1 MKNKPKNTDKD
12 SENTFSRLPYFDW
25 DKAKYFYYVAK
36 LGSLS
41 ETGKFLNI
49 SQPSLS
55 RKIIIL
61 EEHLKCKLFTRTP
74 KGLEL
79 TRKGEELFA
88 IVERAFLEL
97 KGFSYNNIII
107 AGNGQRRKI
116 RVATTHAMA
125 AYILSEHLIEY
136 NKLHPEIIF
145 EIITNDQLIDL
156 VINDVDLTVRPY
168 DFEAKGVEQE
178 HLFTLEKK
186 LFASADYLNK
196 YGEPQTIEDLK
207 SHYIIAPAA
216 IEKHPYSNLD
226 WILKLGM
233 PEGKLRKPVF
243 SSNSL
248 ECLVKNAKKSLGIIG
263 GYEEMDIIRDAG
275 LTRIL
280 RTIKGPTI
288 EEYIIYP
295 SYLGKDYMF
304 NDLKNF
310 LLEKLSTFKPKPG
323 N

>member
-1 MKNKPKNTDKD
+1 MKNKQKNNDKD

-61 EEHLKCKLFTRTP
+61 EEHLKCKLFTRIP

-97 KGFSYNNIII
+97 KGFAYNSVVVTN
-107 AGNGQRRKI
+107 NGQKRKI
-116 RVATTHAMA
+116 RIATTHAIA
-125 AYILSEHLIEY
+125 AYVLGKHLMAY
-136 NKLHPEIIF
+136 THLHPNVAF
-145 EIITNDQLIDL
+145 EIIANDQLIDL
-156 VINDVDLTVRPY
+156 VINDVDLAIRPY
-168 DFEAKGVEQE
+168 DAEAKGVHQE
-178 HLFTLEKK
+178 HIFTLEKK
-186 LFASADYLNK
+186 LFASAGYIEK
-196 YGEPQTIEDLK
+196 YGEPKTVEELN
-207 SHYIIAPAA
+207 SHYIISHAQP
-216 IEKHPYSNLD
+216 EKHPYSDLN

-233 PEGKLRKPVF
+233 PEGKLRAPIF

-248 ECLVKNAKKSLGIIG
+248 ECVVKAAKSDLGILG
-263 GYEEMDIIRDAG
+263 SYEEMEIIREAG
-275 LTRIL
+275 LQRLLATL
-280 RTIKGPTI
+280 KGPLI
-288 EEYIIYP
+288 EEYVIYP
-295 SYLGKDYMF
+295 LHLSKDAIF
-304 NDLKNF
+304 KSFIDF
-310 LLEKLSTFKPKPG
+310 LLEGTFSKPAVI
-323 N
+323 